1 MRYNENNGYKITS
14 FTNQNH
20 PTTTALISNSGGIKL
35 IAQHLLFKF
44 KKIKKRLNLSMIIS

>member
-44 KKIKKRLNLSMIIS
+44 KKIKKRWNLSMIIS